1 MDLKIP
7 EPLRSRLGQIRVFLE
22 RRRPPWMGRRFAIFL
37 LSITAGLTAYWIGQL
52 REAEMRMTI
61 QQEVIKQEQL
71 VEVVVANTRM
81 PEGAVLSADVL
92 AIRQL
97 PQRWLGP
104 DAIPADDLDRW
115 IGKRLRYPLE
125 RGAPLLASSI
135 SRDGPGSAGFIPQ
148 GFRLVSLQADSVPA
162 MPPGEQLLWADLWQ
176 LGGASIASP
185 DLSGIVVISDSTQP
199 TGALIAAGL
208 RIIRNQAGQSGGYS
222 VLAPESLVGRILSA
236 SANGR
241 LAVAMRAEPM
251 QSALVPVSRNKTS
264 GIARGQTI
272 EVMIHETGAGS

>member
-22 RRRPPWMGRRFAIFL
+22 RHRPPWMGRRFAIFL

-71 VEVVVANTRM
+71 VEVVVANTRV

-115 IGKRLRYPLE
+115 IGKRLRHPLE
-125 RGAPLLASSI
+125 RGAPLFASSI

-176 LGGASIASP
+176 LGGTSIASP
-185 DLSGIVVISDSTQP
+185 DLSGIVVVSDSTQP

-208 RIIRNQAGQSGGYS
+208 RIIRNQSGPSGGYS
-222 VLAPESLVGRILSA
+222 VLAPEWLVGRILSA

-241 LAVAMRAEPM
+241 LAVAMRAEPRE
-251 QSALVPVSRNKTS
+251 SAVVPASRSKTS
-264 GIARGQTI
+264 GIARGQAI

>member
-1 MDLKIP
+1 
-7 EPLRSRLGQIRVFLE
+7 
-22 RRRPPWMGRRFAIFL
+22 MGRRFAIFL

-52 REAEMRMTI
+52 REAEIRMTI

-71 VEVVVANTRM
+71 VEVVVANTRV

-115 IGKRLRYPLE
+115 IGKRLRHPLE
-125 RGAPLLASSI
+125 RGAPLFASSI

-176 LGGASIASP
+176 LGGTSIASP
-185 DLSGIVVISDSTQP
+185 DLSGIVVVSDSTQP

-208 RIIRNQAGQSGGYS
+208 RIIRNQSGPSGGYS
-222 VLAPESLVGRILSA
+222 VLAPEWLVGRILSA

-264 GIARGQTI
+264 GIARDQTI